1 MDINIVELDDINN
14 LPSDDDFGKINR
26 RFLYKF
32 AILVSCVIFLI
43 FIFEVFNL
51 SVLQNQKFKTLA
63 YQNLVVTRPIVAN
76 RGVIFSRG
84 MKQLSFN
91 VPSFELYLN
100 IHNLSKSKVRNDIS
114 ILSKI
119 LHITPIKITNII
131 QNGIKSGDVEIP
143 ISSNISK
150 LNDILITSN
159 THLKGVNIKQ
169 TSYVK
174 FIYNN
179 LLSHIIGYTGPITE
193 QDILSHKNVSP
204 YDIVGRYGV
213 EESYNKYLSGKDGL
227 RVNEVNTF
235 GKVISSYG
243 EKPPIPGD
251 NIQLNISAT
260 IQKEMQTLLY
270 QSIKTNP
277 NHVTGAVGVVEN
289 VHTGGILAMVSL
301 PTFNNN
307 LFEKTGIS
315 SSQYSALINNPED
328 PLLNRA
334 IQEQQ
339 PVGSIM
345 KTILLSGALQD
356 NVITPNTYFTVP
368 GVFVY
373 DGVAFQNY
381 AKINWGI
388 ANVVKCLQFSIN
400 VFAFKT
406 SLRLGIQRFVKF
418 EKLFGMGQKT
428 GINLPGEAS
437 GYISD
442 PHTKMLLTNQSW
454 VPGDLL
460 NAAIGQGYTE
470 VTPIQVVNWI
480 SAIANGGTLYK
491 PRIVKNIYNQ
501 NGKIIN
507 NIKPQIIRKNFVSS
521 SVLAVIR
528 QGMYQAVQNGIDIA
542 AKSVIAQN
550 AGKSGTAQFGVENVN
565 ASDRYSHSHSWMS
578 SFAPYNNPQ
587 IAVVVFEQNGGLST
601 YAAEVV
607 KNFMNWYFGVYL
619 KSKN

>member
-1 MDINIVELDDINN
+1 MDIVELDDINN
-14 LPSDDDFGKINR
+14 LPLDDDFQRIDR

-32 AILVSCVIFLI
+32 TIFISCLI
-43 FIFEVFNL
+43 FIIFILDVFNL
-51 SVLQNQKFKTLA
+51 SVLQNHKFQLLA
-63 YQNLVVTRPIVAN
+63 YHNRVITKPIVAD

-91 VPSFELYLN
+91 VPSFNLFLN
-100 IHNLSKSKVRNDIS
+100 VKGLSNNDIES
-114 ILSKI
+114 DITILSNILKI
-119 LHITPIKITNII
+119 SSKKIKNIV
-131 QNGIKSGDVEIP
+131 QLGIKSNKSIIP
-143 ISSNISK
+143 ISTDISK
-150 LNDILITSN
+150 TNDILITSN
-159 THLKGVNIKQ
+159 SSLKGVSVEQSSYIK
-169 TSYVK
+169 
-174 FIYNN
+174 FLYNN
-179 LLSHIIGYTGPITE
+179 LLSHIIGYTGLATE
-193 QDILSHKNVSP
+193 QDILSNKNLSP

-213 EESYNKYLSGKDGL
+213 EESYNKYLSGKDGSQL
-227 RVNEVNTF
+227 SEVNTF
-235 GKVISSYG
+235 GKTISSYG
-243 EKPPIPGD
+243 EKAPVSGD
-251 NIQLNISAT
+251 NIQLNISTA

-270 QSIKTNP
+270 NSIKTDP
-277 NHVTGAVGVVEN
+277 NHITGAVGIVEN

-307 LFEKTGIS
+307 LFEKNGITS
-315 SSQYSALINNPED
+315 AEYSQLLNNPED

-381 AKINWGI
+381 AKINWGV
-388 ANVVKCLQFSIN
+388 ANVIKCLRYSIN

-406 SLRLGIQRFVKF
+406 SLRLGLQRFVHF

-428 GINLPGEAS
+428 GINLPGESS
-437 GYISD
+437 GLIAD
-442 PHTKMLLTNQSW
+442 PQTKMLLTGQSW

-480 SAIANGGTLYK
+480 SSIANGGILYK

-501 NGKIIN
+501 KGQIVKS
-507 NIKPQIIRKNFVSS
+507 IKPQIIRKNFVSP

-528 QGMYQAVQNGIDIA
+528 HGMYDAVQKGIDIA
-542 AKSVIAQN
+542 AQSVIAQN

-565 ASDRYSHSHSWMS
+565 ASDRYSHAHSWMS

-587 IAVVVFEQNGGLST
+587 IAVIVFEQNGGLST
-601 YAAEVV
+601 YSAEVV

-619 KSKN
+619 KNK